1 MIVRESKKNMERQD
15 DKMYNRESETKRDD
29 LYRHTPPDQLN
40 RQRRFTNV
48 DYAKKNIIS
57 RTTVGL
63 NHTKYIKPSKL
74 KTVKSHTNVR
84 NSNGGINWINKI
96 GHNS

>member
-48 DYAKKNIIS
+48 DYAKKKNYKQ
-57 RTTVGL
+57 
-63 NHTKYIKPSKL
+63 N
-74 KTVKSHTNVR
+74 
-84 NSNGGINWINKI
+84 NGGIESHQIHQTFKT
-96 GHNS
+96 